1 MLIFLTPFT
10 PQPTRLHSPE
20 MVLKSRIGNS
30 FELATLL
37 CSLMIGFG
45 FPAMV
50 VSGYATRE
58 VTTND
63 QRRVKCPYI
72 PEDVV
77 EIEAVEELEPK
88 YRLKDTPFLKSRFLM
103 HVEQKKLDAENEILA
118 ELERQ
123 KQLDLEEFERPP
135 PDAEDGFR
143 SHAWIVMIKDAPWC
157 YKEEFK
163 RKVADDDDE
172 TVEPMA
178 FFVEPSTGFRHE
190 VTDPCYQGIESIWN
204 HQNYYVNRQYGAVAI
219 GEMQWDLSDLSKWE
233 HFLPGEPFELRKDRK
248 PEDDEDTP
256 SEDQV
261 LAIEKHLDMP
271 FSWVDMLHISAV
283 DFEERFLNGE
293 KKEFYKYAIYEK
305 FAPYRNA
312 DGLMKRL
319 TLYETLEYENPH
331 TRFEWYEN
339 RDDLMRRIK
348 RDYSSTEI
356 VEEFH
361 KGRSD
366 SLKTF
371 IHYPELSREVVMQ
384 FFAVSR
390 FDCMKQ
396 IVFHSTFIEEFYEK
410 RRDL

>member
-20 MVLKSRIGNS
+20 MVLKSRSGNS

-37 CSLMIGFG
+37 CSLLIGFG

-77 EIEAVEELEPK
+77 EVEAVEELEPK

-118 ELERQ
+118 EIERQ
-123 KQLDLEEFERPP
+123 KQLELEEFERPP

-190 VTDPCYQGIESIWN
+190 VADSCFQGIESIWN
-204 HQNYYVNRQYGAVAI
+204 HQNYYVNRQYGAVSI
-219 GEMQWDLSDLSKWE
+219 GDMQWDLSDLSKWE
-233 HFLPGEPFELRKDRK
+233 HFLPGEPFELRKERK

-348 RDYSSTEI
+348 RDFSSTEI

-384 FFAVSR
+384 FYAVSR